1 MVDGSKGAEMKSIA
15 LHAAGIVAVMS
26 IWVIVTVACTAAQR
40 KTAADVLMVSVDA
53 CVAAAK
59 AAGRTDVARACGI
72 SDSALHALNAAM
84 QTPEGAVCTVPQDA
98 GDAGAE

>member
-1 MVDGSKGAEMKSIA
+1 MKSIVA
-15 LHAAGIVAVMS
+15 HFAAILAVFLVGIVL
-26 IWVIVTVACTAAQR
+26 ACTAAQR

-72 SDSALHALNAAM
+72 SDSALHAINAAL
-84 QTPEGAVCTVPQDA
+84 QPPEGAVCTVPQDA
-98 GDAGAE
+98 GVDQ